1 LENDMRL
8 LLTTALVGSLAAPCG
23 IALSAT
29 IFKDLHSFTGGAADG
44 DIPSSDLVA
53 DSEGRL
59 YGTTNFGGSGGDGT
73 LYRITPP
80 TSTSPARIEILHS
93 FQVAEGVT
101 PVGGVLIGADGGLYG
116 TTNAG
121 GAHNGGTVYRVDPV
135 TFELTDLHD
144 FNSSTKPED
153 GSAPQAGLTE
163 GPNGLLYGTTTEN
176 GPLGGGTVFAISPKG
191 GTVHYAV
198 IYAFGAA
205 ADGNHP
211 GGGRLVS
218 SGTNL
223 FGATSFGG
231 KFGAGSVFELSPAA
245 GGKWHES
252 GL

>member
-1 LENDMRL
+1 MRL

-121 GAHNGGTVYRVDPV
+121 GAHNGGTV
-135 TFELTDLHD
+135 
-144 FNSSTKPED
+144 
-153 GSAPQAGLTE
+153 
-163 GPNGLLYGTTTEN
+163 
-176 GPLGGGTVFAISPKG
+176 
-191 GTVHYAV
+191 
-198 IYAFGAA
+198 
-205 ADGNHP
+205 
-211 GGGRLVS
+211 
-218 SGTNL
+218 
-223 FGATSFGG
+223 
-231 KFGAGSVFELSPAA
+231 
-245 GGKWHES
+245 
-252 GL
+252 